1 MKSNDLIAQELVLD
15 EEKVRKTAL
24 LLRALNNPLRK
35 RILKFI
41 DSRGRVHVSE
51 IYKKLR
57 LEQSVTSQHLAI
69 LRRANFVTAEREGR
83 IIYYTVNYA
92 LLRYLDRQMD
102 NLLGRLSDSD

>member
-15 EEKVRKTAL
+15 EDKVRKTAL

-35 RILKFI
+35 KILHFI
-41 DSRGRVHVSE
+41 NARGRVHVSE
-51 IYKKLR
+51 IYKRLR

-69 LRRANFVTAEREGR
+69 LRRANFVIAEREGR
-83 IIYYTVNYA
+83 IIYYSVNYA

-102 NLLGRLSDSD
+102 SLLGKMSDLD